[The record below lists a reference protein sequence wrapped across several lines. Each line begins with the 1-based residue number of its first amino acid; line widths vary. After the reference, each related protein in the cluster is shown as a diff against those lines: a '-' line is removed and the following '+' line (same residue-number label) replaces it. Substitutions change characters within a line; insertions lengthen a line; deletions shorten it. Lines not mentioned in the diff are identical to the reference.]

1 MADDRSTSGKSDLG
15 TYRPADRM
23 IRSAASTRTSKS
35 YTEGRLL
42 VTSRSVGS
50 VTVRVTTRSAPVR
63 KSTE

>member
-1 MADDRSTSGKSDLG
+1 MADERSTSSKSDLG

-23 IRSAASTRTSKS
+23 VRSAPSTRTSTS
-35 YTEGRLL
+35 YDEGRI
-42 VTSRSVGS
+42 VSTSRSVGS